1 MLPKNGVRPQLI
13 PEHEINC
20 LSSPQVELL
29 YEYMLEDKVIDPVR
43 LDLCEYQAID
53 PIDLYHPMEE
63 EDDAKIEVS
72 PYEALVI
79 NDISRKGAI
88 DSLPN
93 PEPQQETLT
102 ADQIPHLNMELQNK
116 QDMLISHK
124 KEINLQD
131 MDHWSVFTEQL
142 RYTIPEIIAPGF
154 DIQGQG
160 CLDFSPER
168 LNRSDQ
174 AKEVSMAPLEFH
186 YMPAS
191 EYLDRYNGIT
201 SELNVNME
209 YDDAVDV
216 TTTYL
221 GHESIKITDT
231 FHPEQAF
238 PIYSNCHT
246 HGQFVGGG
254 MLDILLDTGAS
265 KSYMSKAFYMRH
277 PHLHK
282 YPKFNSTVRNL
293 QVGNGELVATLF
305 VIPFVFKVGRHL
317 FEVYTLVSEIQQN
330 MDIILGVKNMF
341 EIEGEISCR
350 TSQFKF
356 LNRSLPIFPLST
368 HRIKIGAKAYV
379 KAKIPFIERL
389 SGHAIIKLLYKGSL
403 GTMKIRLVDNL
414 TIIQIINN
422 TASTMYLSPEESI
435 GIVDLRS
442 LGYYN
447 IRPQVMH
454 FNLTGAHNLFSKWNL
469 DLRFEEHFTKIFTQ
483 NVRYR
488 KREVA
493 SKQQDPYPWLDEDDP
508 RRKMTDE
515 EILYKYIDLSES
527 HLTRREKEEVMD
539 LIITHKKAFSLRDEI
554 GKCPDIKVNIEV
566 NDPST
571 FFVRPF
577 PIAEE
582 DKPLMDKCM
591 QKLVSLGI
599 LSKNSTTHTSPVMLV
614 ARKGNERKRPV
625 VDFRLLNTRI
635 VRRNTS
641 TPLLR
646 DIFIMLGRAQCEV
659 LSCVDLKEAFHSLPL
674 TSEAK
679 EFCGILPYFGS
690 PHFRYEV
697 LPMGLAISPQV
708 WIDYIENILCGMAD
722 KQDYI
727 AIMDDLLVHGLKDNH
742 LDRLEALFKA
752 MVKHGLKLS
761 PKKCQLFMKHLT
773 YMGNVFHINGSTI
786 SITPLQS
793 RIEAIQK
800 LQPPTNV
807 RGCKSF
813 CGVVNYLSIFCRDL
827 QKLLKPIYDLTK
839 KGRPFIWQ
847 EEQQQAFDLIKERMV
862 NPPILHLP
870 KPGGRF
876 ILYCDSSR
884 THTGSSLWQIQEG
897 KPKLIGYA
905 SKSLPAPAVNYSVTE
920 LEMTGMAVNIHLWR
934 HLLHRVE
941 FDCAVDHRAIPYIMK
956 AKTLPATTR
965 IMRLLEIL
973 SGYAFNLYFVK
984 GKDMKICDFLSRID
998 VDRGNPGEVIPISFN
1013 SFSMLNTIRKVTLQ
1027 QANKL
1032 LIATRSSTKAEGTT
1046 LPPVH
1051 GIQKHLDPAI
1061 KPEHDK
1067 PVPDQNKQKGPT
1079 SADAKPKVLLRPRL
1093 PASQIAKKRLIDKSI
1108 KLLNR
1113 PKPYINLPKRI
1124 PQVPN
1129 QRPITQKDFNIPNH
1143 EPIVKRESLQRQL
1156 GKEVDNTI
1164 PPLTNNEPI
1173 VHNPSPIRHFE
1184 PNPLL
1189 EIPQQAK
1196 EPQEVN
1202 RQNLTP
1208 NTGNP
1213 NAIQDP
1219 FDTQMEVPFSEDI
1232 VEPVFKRPDMAD
1244 FEIPPVLEEM
1254 IPDGTL
1260 IHRHLPKQSD
1270 LDKILTQ
1277 INRKYLRKMHLP
1289 CSLRDMQAA
1298 YMQSPH
1304 FCDIYNALMFNRY
1317 PKQRRAIEKLQQTM
1331 LSQYII
1337 QGGLLYIYIKNNFG
1351 EQEPILCV
1359 PPSKIDIFLDQ
1370 YHTSLLGGHSG
1381 ITKCYQTLK
1390 QRIYCP
1396 NLPYYVRL
1404 YIISCHIC
1412 QLFKGSKK
1420 FDRPLMKRFYDINTP
1435 TMTNI
1440 SMDIKHMPP
1449 SKSPYKYILVLLCDI
1464 SNFLVT
1470 TPMKKATAEEVCS
1483 ILFDNFM
1490 AYYAIPKRIICDQDP
1505 AFMSSLCQWFF
1516 KAYGIQLI
1524 TVSPTNH
1531 KSLQAEHGIKSLSS
1545 ILMKHLSGLGD
1556 DWHLYTRPAML
1567 TYNTYNTPNLDNLS
1581 PFELA
1586 LGRKPILVPRLENT
1600 PHVPVTGTFAKA
1612 KQLHEQKLKYLREKL
1627 QKFRD
1632 SRLALQ
1638 NKDKEFHGYT
1648 VGQIVYMYH
1657 PRGSLLQTA
1666 SKKIKCE
1673 FVGPLAIYKCVSP
1686 NQFLLMSLD
1695 GYLYPFLVEETRIK
1709 PGFIPT
1715 TRGNVSHLAE
1725 LKKIISSRLQLQG
1738 I

>member
-1 MLPKNGVRPQLI
+1 
-13 PEHEINC
+13 
-20 LSSPQVELL
+20 
-29 YEYMLEDKVIDPVR
+29 
-43 LDLCEYQAID
+43 
-53 PIDLYHPMEE
+53 
-63 EDDAKIEVS
+63 
-72 PYEALVI
+72 
-79 NDISRKGAI
+79 
-88 DSLPN
+88 
-93 PEPQQETLT
+93 
-102 ADQIPHLNMELQNK
+102 
-116 QDMLISHK
+116 
-124 KEINLQD
+124 
-131 MDHWSVFTEQL
+131 
-142 RYTIPEIIAPGF
+142 
-154 DIQGQG
+154 
-160 CLDFSPER
+160 
-168 LNRSDQ
+168 
-174 AKEVSMAPLEFH
+174 
-186 YMPAS
+186 
-191 EYLDRYNGIT
+191 
-201 SELNVNME
+201 
-209 YDDAVDV
+209 
-216 TTTYL
+216 
-221 GHESIKITDT
+221 
-231 FHPEQAF
+231 
-238 PIYSNCHT
+238 
-246 HGQFVGGG
+246 
-254 MLDILLDTGAS
+254 
-265 KSYMSKAFYMRH
+265 
-277 PHLHK
+277 
-282 YPKFNSTVRNL
+282 
-293 QVGNGELVATLF
+293 
-305 VIPFVFKVGRHL
+305 
-317 FEVYTLVSEIQQN
+317 
-330 MDIILGVKNMF
+330 
-341 EIEGEISCR
+341 
-350 TSQFKF
+350 
-356 LNRSLPIFPLST
+356 
-368 HRIKIGAKAYV
+368 
-379 KAKIPFIERL
+379 
-389 SGHAIIKLLYKGSL
+389 
-403 GTMKIRLVDNL
+403 
-414 TIIQIINN
+414 
-422 TASTMYLSPEESI
+422 
-435 GIVDLRS
+435 
-442 LGYYN
+442 
-447 IRPQVMH
+447 
-454 FNLTGAHNLFSKWNL
+454 
-469 DLRFEEHFTKIFTQ
+469 
-483 NVRYR
+483 
-488 KREVA
+488 
-493 SKQQDPYPWLDEDDP
+493 
-508 RRKMTDE
+508 MTDE
-515 EILYKYIDLSES
+515 EILYKYIDLSKS
-527 HLTRREKEEVMD
+527 HLTKREKEEVMD
-539 LIITHKKAFSLRDEI
+539 LIITYKKAFSLRDEI

-599 LSKNSTTHTSPVMLV
+599 LTKNSTTHTSPVMLV

-625 VDFRLLNTRI
+625 VDFRLLNTRT

-674 TSEAK
+674 SPEAK

-708 WIDYIENILCGMAD
+708 WIDYIENILCGMTD

-727 AIMDDLLVHGLKDNH
+727 AIMDDLLIHGLKGNH

-752 MVKHGLKLS
+752 MIKHGLKLS

-773 YMGNVFHINGSTI
+773 YMGNAFHINGSTI

-793 RIEAIQK
+793 RIEAIQR

-807 RGCKSF
+807 KGCKSF
-813 CGVVNYLSIFCRDL
+813 CRVVNYLSIFCRDL
-827 QKLLKPIYDLTK
+827 QRLLKPIYDLTK
-839 KGRPFIWQ
+839 KGRPFTWQ
-847 EEQQQAFDLIKERMV
+847 GEQQQAFDLIKERMI
-862 NPPILHLP
+862 NPPILYLP

-956 AKTLPATTR
+956 AKSLPATTR

-1013 SFSMLNTIRKVTLQ
+1013 SFSMLTTMRKVTLQ

-1051 GIQKHLDPAI
+1051 GVQKHLDPAV

-1067 PVPDQNKQKGPT
+1067 PVLGQNKQKGPT

-1108 KLLNR
+1108 KLLNKPR
-1113 PKPYINLPKRI
+1113 PHINLPRRI
-1124 PQVPN
+1124 SQVPN
-1129 QRPITQKDFNIPNH
+1129 QRPIITRETGKSNQEPLVRREPPQK
-1143 EPIVKRESLQRQL
+1143 QL
-1156 GKEVDNTI
+1156 RNDIDDTT
-1164 PPLTNNEPI
+1164 PPLTNNEP
-1173 VHNPSPIRHFE
+1173 VAHDPTPIRHFE
-1184 PNPLL
+1184 PSPLSK
-1189 EIPQQAK
+1189 IPQQAR
-1196 EPQEVN
+1196 EPQETTK
-1202 RQNLTP
+1202 QNPIPSTE
-1208 NTGNP
+1208 NP
-1213 NAIQDP
+1213 YVIQDP

-1232 VEPVFKRPDMAD
+1232 VEPVFKRPEMTD

-1270 LDKILTQ
+1270 IDKILTQ
-1277 INRKYLRKMHLP
+1277 INRKYLRKTHLP

-1331 LSQYII
+1331 LSQYVI
-1337 QGGLLYIYIKNNFG
+1337 QGGLLYIYMKSNFG

-1359 PPSKIDIFLDQ
+1359 PPSKIDVFLDQ

-1396 NLPYYVRL
+1396 NLPYYVKL

-1420 FDRPLMKRFYDINTP
+1420 FDRPLMRRFYDINTP

-1464 SNFLVT
+1464 SNFLVA

-1483 ILFDNFM
+1483 ILFDNFI
-1490 AYYAIPKRIICDQDP
+1490 AYYAVPKRIICDQDP

-1531 KSLQAEHGIKSLSS
+1531 KSLQAEHGIKSLSN

-1586 LGRKPILVPRLENT
+1586 LGRKPILVPRLENI

-1612 KQLHEQKLKYLREKL
+1612 KQIHEQRLKYLREKL

-1632 SRLALQ
+1632 SKLALQ

-1686 NQFLLMSLD
+1686 N
-1695 GYLYPFLVEETRIK
+1695 
-1709 PGFIPT
+1709 
-1715 TRGNVSHLAE
+1715 
-1725 LKKIISSRLQLQG
+1725 
-1738 I
+1738 